1 LPAIAGVFKL
11 TVLAPAIISIFG
23 GNMNLGLRLR
33 FGIYNLGMDLK
44 DLGERLYIKKIRGV
58 PVFRKI
64 SDRIRDFGLRLVS
77 MA

>member
-1 LPAIAGVFKL
+1 
-11 TVLAPAIISIFG
+11 
-23 GNMNLGLRLR
+23 MNLGLRLR